1 MVNMEIVFGILVIVV
16 AYFIKGFS
24 GFGPALI
31 IVPFF
36 AILYDPPSA
45 LVIAALFDFFAGLI
59 LVYTV
64 RKEIRW
70 PFVFSM
76 FIALALGVVA
86 GTHLLDHI
94 PAYGLKKVIGAFLLI
109 FSFLILFQKNGEGRK
124 NKEKYRFLKY
134 PSAFVGGFLG
144 GLVSMSGPPI
154 IIYMKMMYEKSF
166 FRTQLIAI
174 FVFGTAWRYLLFVY
188 HDIPMN
194 IPFQSLVVYFFCL
207 LAGLWLGTHLHVRVN
222 EVVFNKTVALIL
234 LIPAFGLLIA

>member
-1 MVNMEIVFGILVIVV
+1 MEIVFGIVVIIV
-16 AYFIKGFS
+16 AYFVKGFS

-45 LVIAALFDFFAGLI
+45 LVIAALFDFFAGFI

-64 RKEIRW
+64 WKEIRW
-70 PFVFSM
+70 SFVLSIFV
-76 FIALALGVVA
+76 ALALGVVT
-86 GTHLLDHI
+86 GTLLLDYI
-94 PAYGLKKVIGAFLLI
+94 PVDGLKKLIGAILLI
-109 FSFLILFQKNGEGRK
+109 FSFLILFQSNGEGLK
-124 NKEKYRFLKY
+124 NKQKYHFLKY
-134 PSAFVGGFLG
+134 PSAFTGGFLG

-174 FVFGTAWRYLLFVY
+174 FVLGTAWRYLLFVY
-188 HDIPMN
+188 HEIPMN
-194 IPFQSLVVYFFCL
+194 IPFQSLIVYFFCL

-222 EVVFNKTVALIL
+222 EVVFNKIVALIL
-234 LIPAFGLLIA
+234 LIPALGLLLS

>member
-1 MVNMEIVFGILVIVV
+1 MEIILGILVILV
-16 AYFIKGFS
+16 AYFVKGFS

-36 AILYDPPSA
+36 ALLYDPPSA
-45 LVIAALFDFFAGLI
+45 LVIAALFDFFAGVI

-70 PFVFSM
+70 SFVMSVFVALGLGVVVGSFLLDRIPVEGLKKLIGAILLVFSM
-76 FIALALGVVA
+76 I
-86 GTHLLDHI
+86 
-94 PAYGLKKVIGAFLLI
+94 
-109 FSFLILFQKNGEGRK
+109 ILFQRSENGWK
-124 NKEKYRFLKY
+124 NKQKYKFLKY
-134 PSAFVGGFLG
+134 ASAFLSGFLG

-174 FVFGTAWRYLLFVY
+174 FMLGTAWRYLMFLY

-194 IPFQSLVVYFFCL
+194 IPLQSLAIYFLVL
-207 LAGLWLGTHLHVRVN
+207 LAGLWIGTHLHVKVN
-222 EVVFNKTVALIL
+222 EVVFNKAVALIL
-234 LIPAFGLLIA
+234 LIPAFGLLFG